1 MNLFNKSSNKTLKR
15 NSKKREK
22 PKYIVLTG
30 GVGGAKLCQGLAR
43 VLEPAQV
50 LFVVNTGDDFTH
62 LGLHISPD
70 MDSLT
75 YALAGLASKERG
87 WGRDDETWNCLQ
99 TLADL
104 KEDTWF
110 QLGDRDLAL
119 HLKRTALLTSG
130 KTLTQATA
138 TIKKAL
144 GVRHR
149 IVPMSNDPVRTL
161 IDTEEGLLS
170 FQEYFVARRCEPKV
184 RGFVYEGGLD
194 ARVPRSLFTF
204 LESAEYRGAIICP
217 SNPMLSIDPIFAV
230 EGMRDWLMFPHLPR
244 VAVSPIIGGEAV
256 KGPAAKIFKELG
268 MEVNAVAVAQHY
280 GNFLDGF
287 VYDRRDHYLATRFK
301 GLRLPTVTTNTL
313 MKTDEDKVKLA
324 HDVLKL
330 LDQVNLE
337 NRMFGKLEPYDSF

>member
-1 MNLFNKSSNKTLKR
+1 MSLFKKSFKKTPEKR
-15 NSKKREK
+15 DK

-30 GVGGAKLCQGLAR
+30 GVGGAKLCQGLAQL
-43 VLEPAQV
+43 LEPSQV

-70 MDSLT
+70 IDSLT

-87 WGRDDETWNCLQ
+87 WGRDDETWNCLE
-99 TLADL
+99 TLAQL

-119 HLKRTALLTSG
+119 HLKRTALLASG

-138 TIKKAL
+138 SVKKAL
-144 GVRHR
+144 RVRHR

-161 IDTEEGLLS
+161 VDTEEGLLT
-170 FQEYFVARRCEPKV
+170 FQEYFVARRCAPRVK
-184 RGFVYEGGLD
+184 GFVYEGGMD
-194 ARVPRSLFTF
+194 ARLPHGVHTF
-204 LESAEYRGAIICP
+204 LQSSEYRGVIICP
-217 SNPMLSIDPIFAV
+217 SNPLLSIDPIFAV

-256 KGPAAKIFKELG
+256 KGPTAKIFKELG
-268 MEVNAVAVAQHY
+268 MEVNAVAVAEHY
-280 GNFLDGF
+280 GNFLDGY

-301 GLRLPTVTTNTL
+301 GLRLPAVATNTL
-313 MKTDEDKVKLA
+313 MESEEDKVKLA
-324 HDVLKL
+324 HEVLKL
-330 LDQVNLE
+330 LDRVNLE
-337 NRMFGKLEPYDSF
+337 NRMFGKLEPYDSA